1 MPAQQIEK
9 KSLNGV
15 DVKRLME
22 TIDEISK
29 NPDLAKFNFRAANR
43 WLGADHNQSTIKD
56 FYGAGKEDTSRAK
69 PYTFDAGEPDVLL
82 GNDSGANPVEFLLH
96 ALAACM
102 TTTLVYHAASRGIEI
117 ESVESKVEGD
127 IDIQGFL
134 GLSKDIRKGY
144 QRIGVTF
151 RVKSDASPEQL
162 AELTTFSPVFD
173 TIANPVDVQVKVDK
187 A

>member
-1 MPAQQIEK
+1 MPGQQVA

-22 TIDEISK
+22 TIDEVRQ
-29 NPDLAKFNFRAANR
+29 NPDLAKFSFRAANR

-56 FYGAGKEDTSRAK
+56 FYGAGNEDTSRSK
-69 PYTFDAGEPDVLL
+69 PYVFDAGEPQVLV
-82 GNDSGANPVEFLLH
+82 GSDSGANPVEFVLH
-96 ALAACM
+96 ALAACL
-102 TTTLVYHAASRGIEI
+102 TTTMVYHAASRGIEI

-134 GLSKDIRKGY
+134 GLKKDIRKGY

-151 RVKSDASPEQL
+151 RVKSNASPEQL
-162 AELTTFSPVFD
+162 AELAKFSPVFD
-173 TIANPVDVQVKVDK
+173 TISNPVDVQVKVDK
-187 A
+187 T

>member
-1 MPAQQIEK
+1 MPAQQVE
-9 KSLNGV
+9 KSLNGI

-22 TIDEISK
+22 TIDAIRN

-56 FYGAGKEDTSRAK
+56 FYGAGKEDTSRSK
-69 PYTFDAGEPDVLL
+69 PYVLDAGEPHVLV

-117 ESVESKVEGD
+117 DSVDSKVEGD

-134 GLSKDIRKGY
+134 GLRKDVRKGY

-162 AELTTFSPVFD
+162 AELAKFSPVYD
-173 TIANPVDVQVKVDK
+173 TISNPVDVQVKIEK